1 MDGEE
6 SSTTVVT
13 STSSSYSSSSS
24 TTLVQQT
31 LMTVTDDVQVEEGI
45 SDTISQEAVITS
57 STTSSLTATSSQQI
71 NQQILESGLDESM
84 EQSACMEEE
93 IVSSSTV
100 SREEVITQEALH
112 SPSALLDEE
121 EQLLVEELL
130 VEEDQ
135 SLSAEAFTTE
145 MEPSIE
151 MAEDL
156 KEPGNDDGGVDDS
169 GTEINTSIGDVD
181 QQEELAQEH
190 QQSTEADLSI
200 QEPQSTEADQTVA
213 SGSECR
219 PVEAGDLSGSSSNNR
234 EIQQENIK
242 HALHE
247 IISEIDR
254 EMEADFSNEEVEET
268 GQVIKDESIL
278 LINSGQAAQ
287 RKRSPP
293 PVQPKKARPVSV
305 PANFLQEGSGGPI
318 SPETGKPIDLQK
330 IFTPASDFPSG
341 DITPRRQRRM
351 YTSSSFY
358 SSSHPSMEEQVEL
371 ARQISHSL
379 SADTNST
386 SKGQSMY
393 VKRRNRSSK
402 WIHEA
407 NLHGGVDD
415 DLAGDQQNKIDNTH
429 QADDDGRMTF
439 KIPNIGAQ
447 EIQFRAKS
455 PLKLLMNPKGQ
466 IWDLKSLRNTGMH
479 IEAAQLSPEIC
490 SSLVKD
496 LQSPKGKGAALF
508 AKRKQKSEKWIV
520 DENTVK
526 QKTANAAAMAAAAVA
541 NEAAAAPT
549 AMGQTRVDQAQKMAS
564 VQDALVGPRL
574 KLVKSP
580 WEAALKDGTV
590 DTAFQDLRSNR
601 LSGVANQSGILERK
615 MEPLPPMPTTTLS
628 AAAPVQPKLN
638 MKPLESVPKMLPH
651 FKAQPQTSTAAETE
665 SVPVA
670 APVEEKPFVPTPLRP
685 DNVNPYKPKA
695 AKGWGNAPV
704 DALSTV
710 EFATPKTNAV
720 LEHVQTKQRPV
731 TMPPISVT
739 GDQDGASEQAENAPK
754 SAQVLEDGKHNPF
767 GFELPVLRS
776 VSTTQ
781 LPPPIVRQEPELILP
796 TLRPVPEKTVEP
808 SDSAAVDTTPAVQWE
823 LPPLDSRPNLQALLE
838 REKRASEAV
847 VNDEALKHRQEQ
859 QQRKQQQEELQ
870 RKQQQEE
877 QLRKLQEEDQ
887 LKKQQQQELKKQ
899 QEELQ
904 RKQQEAQQKAMVQQ
918 LEQQQ
923 LQKRQQQQ
931 IVMTEEMRMAQ
942 EAQLAKLSV
951 RLKVQRFESAGP
963 TPVNYIGQVSV
974 SQSGSPRQSGIQT
987 PSHVVL
993 TGRNKANPAT
1003 IMPAK
1008 ENDVRSVCNSKENA
1022 APLQSKPLG
1031 IPRMMEMNHQNE
1043 SIPSIPKPAM
1053 AVSHNQPPAIIQQH
1067 QPTLQMLESFPAV
1080 QLRQPSTG
1088 KTLINTDDGESSLS
1102 LNRRSLADYTN
1113 YNTAPRGWTSAAKE
1127 IYRPVTFKM
1136 A

>member
-13 STSSSYSSSSS
+13 STSSSYSSSS

-31 LMTVTDDVQVEEGI
+31 LMTVTDDVQVDEGI

-57 STTSSLTATSSQQI
+57 STTSSVTATSSHQI
-71 NQQILESGLDESM
+71 NEQIVENGLDESM
-84 EQSACMEEE
+84 EQSVCMEEE

-100 SREEVITQEALH
+100 SREEVITEEALH
-112 SPSALLDEE
+112 SPSTLLDEE
-121 EQLLVEELL
+121 ERLLAEELL

-156 KEPGNDDGGVDDS
+156 KEPGIGGDGDS
-169 GTEINTSIGDVD
+169 GTEINTSVGNVD

-190 QQSTEADLSI
+190 QQSSEADLSI

-219 PVEAGDLSGSSSNNR
+219 PVEASDLSGSSSNNR
-234 EIQQENIK
+234 EIEQENIK
-242 HALHE
+242 QTLHE

-305 PANFLQEGSGGPI
+305 PANFLQEGSGGAI
-318 SPETGKPIDLQK
+318 SPETGRPIDLQK
-330 IFTPASDFPSG
+330 IFTPASDFSG
-341 DITPRRQRRM
+341 DLTPRRQRRM

-358 SSSHPSMEEQVEL
+358 SAFHPSMEEQVEL

-415 DLAGDQQNKIDNTH
+415 DHAGDQQNKIDNSH

-479 IEAAQLSPEIC
+479 IEAPPLSPEIC

-496 LQSPKGKGAALF
+496 LHTPKGKGAALF

-526 QKTANAAAMAAAAVA
+526 QKVANAAAMAAAAVA
-541 NEAAAAPT
+541 TGAVAAPT
-549 AMGQTRVDQAQKMAS
+549 AMGQARVDQAQKMAA
-564 VQDALVGPRL
+564 VQDALSGPRL

-580 WEAALKDGTV
+580 WEAALEDGTV
-590 DTAFQDLRSNR
+590 DTAFQDLRANR

-638 MKPLESVPKMLPH
+638 MKPLESVPKMLPN
-651 FKAQPQTSTAAETE
+651 FKAQPQTSAAAESETALQASIE
-665 SVPVA
+665 
-670 APVEEKPFVPTPLRP
+670 EEKPFVPTPLRP

-695 AKGWGNAPV
+695 PKGWGNGPV
-704 DALSTV
+704 DALSAV
-710 EFATPKTNAV
+710 DFATPNTNPV
-720 LEHVQTKQRPV
+720 LEHVQPKQRPV

-739 GDQDGASEQAENAPK
+739 GDQDGASDQAIDAPK

-776 VSTTQ
+776 VSATQ
-781 LPPPIVRQEPELILP
+781 LPPPIVRHEPELILP
-796 TLRPVPEKTVEP
+796 TLRPVPEKTAEP
-808 SDSAAVDTTPAVQWE
+808 SDSANVDAAPAVQWE

-838 REKRASEAV
+838 REKRASESA
-847 VNDEALKHRQEQ
+847 VNDEALKQRQEE
-859 QQRKQQQEELQ
+859 QRKQQEELQ
-870 RKQQQEE
+870 RKQQEE
-877 QLRKLQEEDQ
+877 QLRKLQEEEQ
-887 LKKQQQQELKKQ
+887 LRKQKQQELKQQ

-931 IVMTEEMRMAQ
+931 QIVMTEEMRLAQ

-963 TPVNYIGQVSV
+963 PPLNYIGQVSV

-993 TGRNKANPAT
+993 TGRNKAPPAT

-1022 APLQSKPLG
+1022 IPLQSKPLG
-1031 IPRMMEMNHQNE
+1031 IPRTMEMNHQNE
-1043 SIPSIPKPAM
+1043 STPSIPKPAM
-1053 AVSHNQPPAIIQQH
+1053 AASHNQAPTIIQQH
-1067 QPTLQMLESFPAV
+1067 QPTLQMLEPFPAV

-1088 KTLINTDDGESSLS
+1088 KTLINTTDGESSLS